1 MGEAPVTGNV
11 RKLIDDPSFPNQW
24 QVKEEHLGH
33 KVLWK
38 DGVSKEYGVHGT
50 AVGTDFDICIADGI
64 CITVCPTNVFD
75 RMDIPSE
82 QEKMDKGTPND
93 SGKALLAIW
102 KADPARNRI
111 ASSVARARSSV
122 RCKRSRLLNLSA
134 TTIISS

>member
-24 QVKEEHLGH
+24 PVKEEHLGH

-50 AVGTDFDICIADGI
+50 MVGTDFDICIADGI
-64 CITVCPTNVFD
+64 CITVWPTNVFD

-82 QEKMDKGTPND
+82 QEKMVMRTSNDTGT
-93 SGKALLAIW
+93 AVLAIW
-102 KADPARNRI
+102 KADPARDQD
-111 ASSVARARSSV
+111 SLV
-122 RCKRSRLLNLSA
+122 CKMCEIDCPVQA
-134 TTIISS
+134 TKTTVP